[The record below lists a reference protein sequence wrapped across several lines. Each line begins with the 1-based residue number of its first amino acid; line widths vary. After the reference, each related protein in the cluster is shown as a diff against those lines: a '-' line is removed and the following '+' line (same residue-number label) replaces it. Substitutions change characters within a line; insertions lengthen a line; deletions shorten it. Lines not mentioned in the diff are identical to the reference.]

1 LTLALGTDILFALLL
16 VTFCVRGAA
25 KGFSGEVISL
35 LATIGGF
42 LLAWKV
48 SAIASSFISPF
59 LPLRPG
65 ATRAVVLVVF
75 YVLFLVAGVYVGRLV
90 KSFLRFTHLS
100 GIDRGMGIVAGAV
113 KAFALLVI
121 VYAALMALS
130 PVLSPYW
137 MNESVAMKMAEKSWP
152 TIERTLSSIRLLDP
166 ASLPWEPGPHDPGD
180 GAGIAEPVI

>member
-1 LTLALGTDILFALLL
+1 MTLALGTDILFALLL
-16 VTFCVRGAA
+16 ATFCVRGAA

-48 SAIASSFISPF
+48 SATASSFISPF

-65 ATRAVVLVVF
+65 ATRVVVLVIC
-75 YVLFLVAGVYVGRLV
+75 YVLILVAGVYVGRIV

-113 KAFALLVI
+113 KAFALLLI
-121 VYAALMALS
+121 VYVALMALS
-130 PVLSPYW
+130 PILLPYW
-137 MNESVAMKMAEKSWP
+137 MNESVAMKMADKSWP
-152 TIERTLSSIRLLDP
+152 AVQRTLSSIKLLDP
-166 ASLPWEPGPHDPGD
+166 SSLPWDNSPPEQGGNMEM
-180 GAGIAEPVI
+180 AEPSI